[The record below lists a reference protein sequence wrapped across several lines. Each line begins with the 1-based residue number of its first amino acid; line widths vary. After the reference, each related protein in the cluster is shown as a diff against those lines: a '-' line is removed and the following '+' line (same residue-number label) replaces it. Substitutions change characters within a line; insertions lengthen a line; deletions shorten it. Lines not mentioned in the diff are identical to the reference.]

1 VFEVPDGVDPADIVV
16 TARLRFRHLPPYFVR
31 DLEAR
36 QEAEG
41 DGVPEGARIDA
52 DGLLAH
58 MVVAEVVEATSDD
71 PEEQLACPGPQNGEL
86 TILDCVEQSDVDD
99 ALERLGLGDGGGE
112 DDGEFERGAGDSPAP
127 AGDELA
133 MWGPLGMAVL
143 VPIAG
148 LRRRSR
154 RARSRAR

>member
-1 VFEVPDGVDPADIVV
+1 VV

-36 QEAEG
+36 QQELG
-41 DGVPEGARIDA
+41 DEVPEGAQIDA
-52 DGLLAH
+52 DELLAH

-99 ALERLGLGDGGGE
+99 ALERLGLGGGGGD
-112 DDGEFERGAGDSPAP
+112 DDGEFERGAGGDPPAP

-154 RARSRAR
+154 RTRARAR